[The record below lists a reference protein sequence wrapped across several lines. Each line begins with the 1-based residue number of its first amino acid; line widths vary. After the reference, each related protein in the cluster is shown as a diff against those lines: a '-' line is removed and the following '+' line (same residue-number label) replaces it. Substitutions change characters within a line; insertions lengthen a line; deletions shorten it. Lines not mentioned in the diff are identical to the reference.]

1 MVHADRASHIGQT
14 PRHRPLNIAAARL
27 CRGERSAAAPSGEGF
42 GLLLRLPSQM
52 EPNSL
57 DPADNNA
64 LVVRTIHDI
73 EQSIDEQRDALL
85 LELLC
90 AAWGRTL
97 SALSL

>member
-1 MVHADRASHIGQT
+1 
-14 PRHRPLNIAAARL
+14 
-27 CRGERSAAAPSGEGF
+27 
-42 GLLLRLPSQM
+42 M

-90 AAWGRTL
+90 AGWGTL